1 VLTLNCQ
8 LIKKGGI
15 YLHGNVKLTSL
26 TKTSGCAA
34 KIGPGILHDVLSSLP
49 KFQNPN
55 LLVGFDTKD
64 DACVYKIN
72 DNTVAI
78 QTVDFF
84 PPMVDDPYTFGQIAA
99 ANALSDIYAMG
110 GDPATAMNLLC
121 FPSCLDISVMHD
133 ILAGGY
139 NKVKEAGAV
148 VAGGHTIADPTPKYG
163 LCVSGFAHPSEIL
176 ANSSA
181 KTGDI
186 LILTKPLGI
195 GIMNTAAKAELLTE
209 YKIKEVT
216 SIMSTLNKYAKECAY
231 GLNVHACT
239 DITGFSLIGHSY
251 EMASGSNKTIEIF
264 SDSVPIIDGALDYA
278 KIGIIPE
285 GMYNNLNYLKDK
297 FTLKSNIAQE
307 LQDVL
312 LDPQT
317 SGGLLIAISEKNVK
331 EFISRIEEFTPYAR
345 VIGQVIDKGDKSI
358 MIK

>member
-1 VLTLNCQ
+1 MSEK
-8 LIKKGGI
+8 I
-15 YLHGNVKLTSL
+15 KLTSL

-34 KIGPGILHDVLSSLP
+34 KIGPGVLHEVLSGLP
-49 KFQNPN
+49 RFHNSN

-72 DNTVAI
+72 EDIVVI

-110 GDPATAMNLLC
+110 GNPATAMNLLC
-121 FPSCLDISVMHD
+121 FPSCLDTSIIKE

-139 NKVKEAGAV
+139 DKVKEAGAV
-148 VAGGHTIADPTPKYG
+148 IAGGHTIADPTPKYG

-186 LILTKPLGI
+186 LIITKPLGI

-209 YKIKEVT
+209 SKLKKVA
-216 SIMSTLNKYAKECAY
+216 SIMSTLNKYAKECAS
-231 GLNVHACT
+231 GLEVHSCT
-239 DITGFSLIGHSY
+239 DVTGFSLIGHSY

-264 SDSVPIIDGALDYA
+264 SKAVPIIDEALEYA
-278 KIGIIPE
+278 KMGIIPE
-285 GMYNNLNYLKDK
+285 GMYNNLDYLKDK
-297 FTLKSNIAQE
+297 FELESEITQE

-317 SGGLLIAISEKNVK
+317 SGGLLLAISENHAK
-331 EFISRIEEFTPYAR
+331 EFLSRIEEFTPYAR
-345 VIGQVIDKGDKSI
+345 VVGQVLDKGYKPI
-358 MIK
+358 VIK

>member
-1 VLTLNCQ
+1 MP
-8 LIKKGGI
+8 
-15 YLHGNVKLTSL
+15 GNVKLTSL

-34 KIGPGILHDVLSSLP
+34 KIGPGVLHNVLNSLP
-49 KFQNPN
+49 KFENPN
-55 LLVGFDTKD
+55 LIVGFDTND

-84 PPMVDDPYTFGQIAA
+84 PPMVDDPYIFGQIAA

-110 GDPATAMNLLC
+110 GNPATAMNLLC
-121 FPSCLDISVMHD
+121 FPSCLDISIMHD

-139 NKVKEAGAV
+139 DKVKEAGAV
-148 VAGGHTIADPTPKYG
+148 IAGGHTIADPTPKYG
-163 LCVSGFAHPSEIL
+163 LCVSGFAHPSDIL
-176 ANSSA
+176 SNSNA
-181 KTGDI
+181 KTGDM
-186 LILTKPLGI
+186 LVLTKPLGI
-195 GIMNTAAKAELLTE
+195 GIMNTAAKADLLTE

-216 SIMSTLNKYAKECAY
+216 SIMYTLNKYAKECAY

-264 SDSVPIIDGALDYA
+264 SQSVPIIHGALDYA
-278 KIGIIPE
+278 KMGIIPE
-285 GMYNNLNYLKDK
+285 GMYNNLDYLKDK
-297 FTLKSNIAQE
+297 FTLDSNVTQE

-312 LDPQT
+312 IDPQT
-317 SGGLLIAISEKNVK
+317 SGGLLLSIPEKNVK
-331 EFISRIEEFTPYAR
+331 EFLSRIEEFTPYAR